1 MRLYREAL
9 KQSIMD
15 PKTGAIDMSILT
27 TGVSAYARQ
36 QQAEL
41 KNALKQVIEREVK
54 SPTIKGRLFNNFRSF
69 FALPTS
75 VFGWKSKKRLVIWL
89 KFGVDSRMKISRI
102 KCMTLRYRPSSLMT
116 YWFVMAIWSGSIRSE
131 QHSEKFSP
139 KKLTIYTLP
148 FKLLP

>member
-75 VFGWKSKKRLVIWL
+75 VFG
-89 KFGVDSRMKISRI
+89 
-102 KCMTLRYRPSSLMT
+102 
-116 YWFVMAIWSGSIRSE
+116 
-131 QHSEKFSP
+131 
-139 KKLTIYTLP
+139 
-148 FKLLP
+148 